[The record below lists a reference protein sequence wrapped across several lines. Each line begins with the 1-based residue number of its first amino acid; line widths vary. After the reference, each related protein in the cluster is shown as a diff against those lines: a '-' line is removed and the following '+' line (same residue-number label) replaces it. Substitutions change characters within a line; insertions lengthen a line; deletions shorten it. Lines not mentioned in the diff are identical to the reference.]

1 MPKKYGHGKWR
12 RGRKKLPFAVDLND
26 IIDFQ
31 TNTENT
37 FFSQNEVTL
46 YPNPVK
52 DMLKVDFEYP
62 YEGIISIHDASLRT
76 ISFQKRTK

>member
-1 MPKKYGHGKWR
+1 MKPSLFVPKKYGHGKWR

-52 DMLKVDFEYP
+52 DMLKSWFW
-62 YEGIISIHDASLRT
+62 ISPMKALSAFTMHR
-76 ISFQKRTK
+76 